1 MKLLAGFTRESGPR
15 TCVIQR
21 RLRSVYG
28 FDEVEIRSHYS
39 ETSVCLK
46 RPGEKLRPTGHFSQS
61 QQQTIFTGPVPDGMY
76 LQTMVRVFARV
87 TG

>member
-1 MKLLAGFTRESGPR
+1 MKLFAGFTRESGPR
-15 TCVIQR
+15 TSVIQR
-21 RLRSVYG
+21 RLRFVYG

-39 ETSVCLK
+39 EISVYLK
-46 RPGEKLRPTGHFSQS
+46 RHGEKLRPTGYFSQS
-61 QQQTIFTGPVPDGMY
+61 QQQTIFLGLFLTACI